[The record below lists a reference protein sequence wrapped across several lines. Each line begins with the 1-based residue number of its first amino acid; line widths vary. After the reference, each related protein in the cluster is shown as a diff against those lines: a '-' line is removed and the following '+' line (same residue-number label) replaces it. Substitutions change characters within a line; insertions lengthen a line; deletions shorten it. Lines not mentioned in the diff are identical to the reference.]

1 MATTPSVGYLPQIVS
16 VTSQCGCTLTNAS
29 ITGLT
34 PDNFQALAGTETNLA
49 RVIANS
55 AEAKILGVKEG
66 NLATLLRSSIKDVK
80 KSLNT
85 VRFDEQSM
93 ILPYIQRRQ
102 RRRLNSNFWSISGSG
117 VCSDAGKVVDG
128 ISYPASTIDLN
139 LDLGESPWNSSDVMK
154 DLGRYFLPGMTLI
167 VQTWGNNTT
176 ATKAGVNTAATIQY
190 QIVASNSVAAAGTT
204 KAYATVSVFPI
215 GSSAPTFRPE
225 FGVAVLAANN
235 ISDYEA
241 WCQNQPADNNLGLLV
256 NWFQTTRETRCTSQ
270 VYRETLQK
278 IMDGKVNPWDQTFNF
293 LSIAEQNKRAAQ
305 LSEKAWL
312 NSVFFNDYLS
322 SAQTPESYTSL
333 PTVSDPE
340 DPTCTLEYKA
350 NSIGIYTM
358 LNQSG
363 RVVDYAGGQIHFNQ
377 LFEQLYELKRHRE
390 ADGDSINVI
399 DCLTDRQTAN
409 YLYEFFVKYF
419 KKRYGWSTDRFAKLN
434 QKLTYNNLVNFEY
447 DLYDIP
453 EASLQLAVFRDQYFD
468 DQIFAYKYAA
478 NKGPN
483 QTNGTNTNLTDAQ
496 SGTNLDFTNRARS
509 IWFLDWSDI
518 SVGIGG
524 SNSVTRKSPDA
535 ATDRLYKC
543 RMASNTTEY
552 NLRSTKWT
560 TFLDRPDRHLLLQ
573 NFSVDMGDLTLGTG
587 DTQLGVTGSS
597 LGYFGDDAAGAGV
610 AS

>member
-16 VTSQCGCTLTNAS
+16 VTSSCGCTLTNAS

-102 RRRLNSNFWSISGSG
+102 RRRLNSNFWSITGSST
-117 VCSDAGKVVDG
+117 CSDAGKVVDG
-128 ISYPASTIDLN
+128 VSYPASTIELN
-139 LDLGESPWNSSDVMK
+139 LDLGSSPWSSSDVIK

-167 VQTWGNNTT
+167 VQTWQNNAT
-176 ATKAGVNTAATIQY
+176 ASKAGANPAATIQY
-190 QIVASNSVAAAGTT
+190 QIVNATSTPAAGSTP
-204 KAYATVSVFPI
+204 AYATVAVFPI
-215 GSSAPTFRPE
+215 GSSAPTFRPS

-241 WCQNQPADNNLGLLV
+241 WCQNQPTDNNLGLLV

-305 LSEKAWL
+305 LSERAWL

-358 LNQSG
+358 LNQAG
-363 RVVDYAGGQIHFNQ
+363 RVIDYAGGQIHFNQ

-390 ADGDSINVI
+390 ADGDNIQVI

-409 YLYEFFVKYF
+409 YLYEFFCKYF
-419 KKRYGWSTDRFAKLN
+419 KKRYGWSTDRFAKLG
-434 QKLTYNNLVNFEY
+434 QRLTYNNLVNFEY

-478 NKGPN
+478 TKGPM
-483 QTNGTNTNLTDAQ
+483 QGDVATTNLTVDQ
-496 SGTNLDFTNRARS
+496 SGGTLDFSNRARN

-524 SNSVTRKSPDA
+524 SNSVTRKSPDPE
-535 ATDRLYKC
+535 TDRLYKC
-543 RMASNTTEY
+543 RMAANTTEY

-573 NFSVDMGDLTLGTG
+573 NFSIDQGLLLNTELGIT
-587 DTQLGVTGSS
+587 TSS
-597 LGYFGDDAAGAGV
+597 LGYFGDDAAGADV
-610 AS
+610 QV

>member
-16 VTSQCGCTLTNAS
+16 VTSSCGCTLTNAS

-102 RRRLNSNFWSISGSG
+102 RRRLNSNFWSITGSTT
-117 VCSDAGKVVDG
+117 CADAGKVVDG
-128 ISYPASTIDLN
+128 VSYPASTIELT
-139 LDLGESPWNSSDVMK
+139 LDLGSSPWSSSDVIK

-167 VQTWGNNTT
+167 VQTWQNNAT
-176 ATKAGVNTAATIQY
+176 ASKAGANPAATIQY
-190 QIVASNSVAAAGTT
+190 QIVNATSTAAAGSTP
-204 KAYATVSVFPI
+204 AYATVAVFPI
-215 GSSAPTFRPE
+215 GSSAPSFRPS

-241 WCQNQPADNNLGLLV
+241 WCQNQPTDNNLGLLV

-305 LSEKAWL
+305 LSERAWL

-358 LNQSG
+358 LNQAG
-363 RVVDYAGGQIHFNQ
+363 RVIDYAGGQIHFNQ

-390 ADGDSINVI
+390 ADGDNIQVI

-409 YLYEFFVKYF
+409 YLYEFFCKYF
-419 KKRYGWSTDRFAKLN
+419 KKRYGWSTDRFAKLG
-434 QKLTYNNLVNFEY
+434 QRLTYNNLVNFEY

-478 NKGPN
+478 TKGPM
-483 QTNGTNTNLTDAQ
+483 QTNAT
-496 SGTNLDFTNRARS
+496 GTNLLVDQSAGTLDFSNRARN

-524 SNSVTRKSPDA
+524 SNSVTRKSPDPE
-535 ATDRLYKC
+535 TDRLYKC
-543 RMASNTTEY
+543 RMAANTTEY

-573 NFSVDMGDLTLGTG
+573 NFSIDQGLLLNTELGIT
-587 DTQLGVTGSS
+587 TTS
-597 LGYFGDDAAGAGV
+597 LGYFGDDAAGADV
-610 AS
+610 QA